1 MSPPG
6 EHVNS
11 GLSLAHQAK
20 IISSEGL
27 FGGLQ
32 EMRRIAVAVVLMLL
46 SIECHAQSGPS
57 AGQCDQV
64 RAAIAQ
70 HGLQN
75 TRKHAMA
82 NYGLTLVD
90 LRNIEQTCGIGERDR
105 GGRRPKR
112 ANWP

>member
-1 MSPPG
+1 LYASRTGNPG
-6 EHVNS
+6 L
-11 GLSLAHQAK
+11 GLTHQAK
-20 IISSEGL
+20 VSLVKTFWSTAK
-27 FGGLQ
+27 
-32 EMRRIAVAVVLMLL
+32 MRSIAVSIVLVLL
-46 SIECHAQSGPS
+46 SIECFAQGGPS

-75 TRKHAMA
+75 ARKHAME